1 MKFYLMATLI
11 LLGLLAFC
19 FNNIVF
25 FVVGVGLLVSALI
38 VDKGFPELGPG
49 ENAGDRFEPVPPLSG
64 TQAPPRLRHR
74 DGPRHVRILTI
85 ARPSSVLFDQDQP

>member
-19 FNNIVF
+19 FNNIVL

-38 VDKGFPELGPG
+38 VDKGFPELGSG
-49 ENAGDRFEPVPPLSG
+49 NAGDCFEPVPPLSG

-74 DGPRHVRILTI
+74 DGPRHVRIM
-85 ARPSSVLFDQDQP
+85 APRPFDQEATR